1 MYTTHVKRLGLAMVR
16 VIVLPCLLLWSPIAL
31 FAGEKAQPLNFI
43 ADTNGLSGIELW
55 YANLYNSNKFYCAL
69 VTILVIP
76 VVGFILGSIADFLI
90 SKTGL
95 DLKSRAK

>member
-1 MYTTHVKRLGLAMVR
+1 MYTTHMKKFRLAIAGVM
-16 VIVLPCLLLWSPIAL
+16 IFSCFMLWFPVSV

-55 YANLYNSNKFYCAL
+55 YANLYNTNKFYCAL

-76 VVGFILGSIADFLI
+76 IVGFILGTIADFLI

>member
-1 MYTTHVKRLGLAMVR
+1 MYTTHMKRFGSALMR
-16 VIVLPCLLLWSPIAL
+16 VIMLVYLLLWSPGFL

-43 ADTNGLSGIELW
+43 ADTTGLSGIELW

-69 VTILVIP
+69 VTIIIIP

>member
-1 MYTTHVKRLGLAMVR
+1 MSR
-16 VIVLPCLLLWSPIAL
+16 VMIFFCLMLWFPVLV

>member
-1 MYTTHVKRLGLAMVR
+1 MYTTHMKRLGPALVR
-16 VIVLPCLLLWSPIAL
+16 VIVLVYLLLWSPRFL

-43 ADTNGLSGIELW
+43 ADTKGLSGVELW
-55 YANLYNSNKFYCAL
+55 YADLYNSNKFYCAL
-69 VTILVIP
+69 VTIIIIP
-76 VVGFILGSIADFLI
+76 VVGFVLGSIADFLI